1 MGSEDGVVFY
11 GSKTMETFTPILS
24 DIINDDVL
32 SLHLDNYYLW
42 IGSQNYLSSKGIS
55 KLDVKSLES
64 FSFSFEETINMQ
76 PSSIYSLISL
86 IMKFGQEVKDDFIL

>member
-1 MGSEDGVVFY
+1 MGSEDGVVFH

-32 SLHLDNYYLW
+32 SLHIDNYYLW
-42 IGSQNYLSSKGIS
+42 IGSQNYLISKGIS

-76 PSSIYSLISL
+76 PSSIYSITSKNNE
-86 IMKFGQEVKDDFIL
+86 IWAGGEGR